1 VIVLDTDV
9 VSVLVAPGH
18 PDLALI
24 TNWAETLADQDLRLT
39 SVTRAEISFGI
50 AIMPDGAKRKALAA
64 AAAAYFA
71 HTASQTLGFGAREAD
86 EYGAIMARRR
96 SLGRPMGVLDAQIA
110 AIAKAAGA
118 AVATRDWAGF
128 ADSGVAVID
137 PYAGVEPLRP
147 R

>member
-1 VIVLDTDV
+1 
-9 VSVLVAPGH
+9 
-18 PDLALI
+18 
-24 TNWAETLADQDLRLT
+24 
-39 SVTRAEISFGI
+39 
-50 AIMPDGAKRKALAA
+50 MPQCDATEAA
-64 AAAAYFA
+64 APRSVKPNPTTPSIGKSP
-71 HTASQTLGFGAREAD
+71 HTASQTLGFGARAAD

-96 SLGRPMGVLDAQIA
+96 ALGRPMGVLDAQIA

-147 R
+147 C